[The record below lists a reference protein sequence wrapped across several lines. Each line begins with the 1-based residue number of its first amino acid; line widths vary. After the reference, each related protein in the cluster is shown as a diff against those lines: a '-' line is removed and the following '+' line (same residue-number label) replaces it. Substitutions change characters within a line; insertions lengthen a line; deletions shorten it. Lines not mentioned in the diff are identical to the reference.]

1 MTYDFGGFGVW
12 KEVIITDNNA
22 ATKVVKKKKLCY
34 LVGGNVVLEKLFF
47 FMYWRFV
54 PTYQL
59 SRICQIAQQHEQ
71 DTQVDAFLNE
81 VSFTRFYVGDFECTL
96 RLWKEC

>member
-1 MTYDFGGFGVW
+1 
-12 KEVIITDNNA
+12 
-22 ATKVVKKKKLCY
+22 
-34 LVGGNVVLEKLFF
+34 
-47 FMYWRFV
+47 MYWRFI

-81 VSFTRFYVGDFECTL
+81 VFFTRFYVGDFECTL
-96 RLWKEC
+96 RLRKEC